1 MRKLILFLLIFSPF
15 VSRQSS
21 GQEMHLT
28 PAFPGAEG
36 WGAFTPGGRGGKVLK
51 VTNLNDSG
59 PGSFREA
66 VMSPGPRIVVFE
78 VSGTITLKSD
88 LTIREPYLTIAGQT
102 APGDGICLKG
112 WPLKIANTHDIIIR
126 GLRVRPGTESGLVG
140 SEIDA
145 LGISQSNNIIM
156 DHCSFSWSCDEVVN
170 NWHGSSNITIQWC
183 MISEPLNH
191 SVHEKGAH
199 GYGASLGGYKLS
211 FHHNLMA
218 HATARNPSIAGNDR
232 NFTIL
237 MDFRNCVIYN
247 WVHRSCDGKPLSINV
262 VNNYFKS
269 GPATNDAVKR
279 RIARIDNSENMGFRG
294 AWHIDGNYIEGFTN
308 ISADNWEGGVD
319 FERGASEETN
329 RRTEPFPIANVT
341 TQSAIDAFESVLKN
355 VGVIVPGRDSQE
367 KRIVEEVR
375 KGTFTFGSKGIIDNV
390 EQVGGWPILKS
401 LPAPVDSDDDG
412 MPDEWEI
419 KMGLNPYDSS
429 DANDDS
435 SIGDGYTNIEKYI
448 NGLFTFVF

>member
-1 MRKLILFLLIFSPF
+1 MQKLILFLLVFSPF

-21 GQEMHLT
+21 GQEMRLT

-36 WGAFTPGGRGGKVLK
+36 WGALTPGGRGGKVLK

-66 VMSPGPRIVVFE
+66 VMSSGPRIVVFE
-78 VSGTITLKSD
+78 ISGTITLKSD
-88 LTIREPYLTIAGQT
+88 FIVREPYLTIAGQT

-112 WPLKIANTHDIIIR
+112 WPLEIADTHDIIVR
-126 GLRVRPGTESGLVG
+126 GIRVRPGIGSGLIG

-145 LGISQSNNIIM
+145 LGISQSNNIII

-218 HATARNPSIAGNDR
+218 HAIARNPSIAGNDR
-232 NFTIL
+232 NFTVL

-247 WVHRSCDGKPLSINV
+247 WVQRSCDGKPLSINI
-262 VNNYFKS
+262 VNNYFKP

-279 RIARIDNSENMGFRG
+279 RIARIDNSENIGFRG
-294 AWHIDGNYIEGFTN
+294 AWHIDGNYIEGFPN
-308 ISADNWEGGVD
+308 ISADNWNGGID
-319 FERGASEETN
+319 FERGTSVETN
-329 RRTEPFPIANVT
+329 RRTEPFPVANVT
-341 TQSAIDAFESVLKN
+341 TQSSIEAFESVLKN
-355 VGVIVPGRDSQE
+355 VGVTVPARDAQE

-375 KGTFTFGSKGIIDNV
+375 KGSFTFGSKGIIDNV

-401 LPAPVDSDDDG
+401 LPAPVDSDNDG

-419 KMGLNPYDSS
+419 KTGLNPYTPS

-435 SIGDGYTNIEKYI
+435 TGDGYTNIEKYI
-448 NGLFTFVF
+448 NGLFGF